1 MVSLETFSS
10 RLSHRSL
17 TGWRLCLLLIQIGG
31 GGGPS
36 MHQKANKTIPHQE
49 YLLPLFHQSSKSPA
63 MRKHAMDLVMQ
74 AVKFLNPGQI
84 PVITADQP
92 LFAIAKQ
99 IQWKCP
105 EFYGENKIT
114 LLLGGLH
121 IEMSF
126 LKTVGTLLKDSGWVE
141 ALVNDKVAT
150 SGCAESFLNGSHV
163 TRTRRAHQLTACAHF
178 MLLKHA
184 SLLLFCTHCLALHW
198 KRMCCVLR
206 TGKSL

>member
-1 MVSLETFSS
+1 M
-10 RLSHRSL
+10 
-17 TGWRLCLLLIQIGG
+17 
-31 GGGPS
+31 
-36 MHQKANKTIPHQE
+36 M
-49 YLLPLFHQSSKSPA
+49 
-63 MRKHAMDLVMQ
+63 KHAMDLVMQ

-84 PVITADQP
+84 PVSTTDQP

-105 EFYGENKIT
+105 EFYGKNKIT

-141 ALVNDKVAT
+141 ALVNAKVAT

-163 TRTRRAHQLTACAHF
+163 TRTRRAHQLTACALF

-184 SLLLFCTHCLALHW
+184 YRQYSLSCAALEENVLCFEDWKESMITTSPTFKYWTLVLQLEMIYWCLLPHCEMETLHCIF
-198 KRMCCVLR
+198 KL
-206 TGKSL
+206 

>member
-1 MVSLETFSS
+1 M
-10 RLSHRSL
+10 
-17 TGWRLCLLLIQIGG
+17 
-31 GGGPS
+31 
-36 MHQKANKTIPHQE
+36 M
-49 YLLPLFHQSSKSPA
+49 
-63 MRKHAMDLVMQ
+63 KHAMDLVMQ

-99 IQWKCP
+99 IQSKCP

-141 ALVNDKVAT
+141 SLVNAKVAT
-150 SGCAESFLNGSHV
+150 SGCAESFLNGCHV
-163 TRTRRAHQLTACAHF
+163 TRTRRAHQLTACALF

-184 SLLLFCTHCLALHW
+184 YRQYSLSYAALEEN
-198 KRMCCVLR
+198 VLCF
-206 TGKSL
+206 

>member
-1 MVSLETFSS
+1 MNNHNVSHENQDAASFQPTKWDMCALCQKNTKEKLQCPANARQTNQGSTYVTLAKNLTKFGECGA
-10 RLSHRSL
+10 LSPGIL
-17 TGWRLCLLLIQIGG
+17 TR
-31 GGGPS
+31 
-36 MHQKANKTIPHQE
+36 HE
-49 YLLPLFHQSSKSPA
+49 SSKSPA
-63 MRKHAMDLVMQ
+63 MMKHAMDLVMQ

-141 ALVNDKVAT
+141 ALVNAKVAT

-163 TRTRRAHQLTACAHF
+163 TRTRRAHRVVQTFL
-178 MLLKHA
+178 
-184 SLLLFCTHCLALHW
+184 
-198 KRMCCVLR
+198 
-206 TGKSL
+206 